1 MGVDRKAKNEPVHDH
16 TDTVYWWNT
25 TQNYII
31 EWIPNMVGLGQK
43 SISGL
48 KYGVRLGMNSSNV
61 KAVTFLM
68 IKHTWF
74 KESETARSFKV
85 LFLREIPSF

>member
-1 MGVDRKAKNEPVHDH
+1 MNPCMIIRIRYTGGTPRKIDRM
-16 TDTVYWWNT
+16 DTKHGGPWT
-25 TQNYII
+25 
-31 EWIPNMVGLGQK
+31 
-43 SISGL
+43 
-48 KYGVRLGMNSSNV
+48 YGVRLGMNSLNF

-68 IKHTWF
+68 IKHNWF

>member
-1 MGVDRKAKNEPVHDH
+1 
-16 TDTVYWWNT
+16 
-25 TQNYII
+25 
-31 EWIPNMVGLGQK
+31 MVGLGQK

-48 KYGVRLGMNSSNV
+48 KYGVRLGMSSLNF
-61 KAVTFLM
+61 KAVTFLLM
-68 IKHTWF
+68 IKHNWF